1 MSQIVSQT
9 SPLVIQLVGLFF
21 LSAIVVGLII
31 WTDIKFHDDYVGTI
45 IKVCNPQNQ
54 ENLCMEFR
62 SRLFLPPDAQIELG
76 NAYWEVLKIQAVV
89 IAFAFGGFKF
99 VNTLARRLE
108 FTPVRIFVILLYAF
122 VPLIFFTFGAVD
134 IFYFWAR
141 GMEIPDQLV
150 WLDNVGFLEHTKI
163 FGQTIHVDRSDLLAT
178 FLLGV
183 GLIIL
188 LFFIAMKLYQKERLR
203 GAV

>member
-1 MSQIVSQT
+1 MSQIVSHT
-9 SPLVIQLVGLFF
+9 SPIVVQLVGLFF
-21 LSAIVVGLII
+21 LSAVVVGLIV
-31 WTDIKFHDDYVGTI
+31 WTDIRFHDDYVGTI
-45 IKVCNPQNQ
+45 IEVCNPQNQ

-62 SRLFLPPDAQIELG
+62 SRLFLPFDAQIELG
-76 NAYWEVLKIQAVV
+76 NSYWQVLQIQAVV

-99 VNTLARRLE
+99 INTLARRLK
-108 FTPVRIFVILLYAF
+108 FTPTRIFVILLYAF
-122 VPLIFFTFGAVD
+122 VPFIFFAFGSVD
-134 IFYFWAR
+134 VFYYWAR
-141 GMEIPDQLV
+141 GLEIPDQLE

-163 FGQTIHVDRSDLLAT
+163 FGETMHVDRSDLLFT

-188 LFFIAMKLYQKERLR
+188 LFFVAMKMYQSEGLR